1 MATYVAKYRIM
12 YAGLLVE
19 AEEIEEFV

>member
-1 MATYVAKYRIM
+1 MATYVAKYRVI